1 MSDSPLFFDMD
12 RKILVNS
19 RDVNSPLPD
28 EEVPW
33 FSTRYPVKVTLQAI
47 SKGYPAIVGQQPI
60 KVSLTRGTT
69 KYCDLWAISG
79 QNPWFVVPS
88 LAVTPGPLRVEL
100 RDGLDNVILQFDTMC
115 IDSIPENPAEIPT
128 IFSNPTS
135 VRIKDEGERIIR
147 AFLLEDHYSSDKA
160 SGLKKYLNP
169 FKSNGAWTWENPD
182 PAVNLLRTLRLGTVS
197 LPRPVRDSRK
207 VPSGEDPDE
216 TDKNLDDWL
225 EEYVEGIE
233 E

>member
-1 MSDSPLFFDMD
+1 MIKFLYNIYQIVFC
-12 RKILVNS
+12 
-19 RDVNSPLPD
+19 
-28 EEVPW
+28 VP
-33 FSTRYPVKVTLQAI
+33 VIVI
-47 SKGYPAIVGQQPI
+47 SLII
-60 KVSLTRGTT
+60 
-69 KYCDLWAISG
+69 C
-79 QNPWFVVPS
+79 
-88 LAVTPGPLRVEL
+88 
-100 RDGLDNVILQFDTMC
+100 
-115 IDSIPENPAEIPT
+115 T
-128 IFSNPTS
+128 IFI
-135 VRIKDEGERIIR
+135 VIG
-147 AFLLEDHYSSDKA
+147 SDKA